1 MPIWTRSFKFYFF
14 LITVAKKRRLGYRTL
29 YSIIFYFCYRH
40 SVDFFLKE
48 IFLIALFS
56 FIMIKSYYSVNPL
69 QSNARFSYSSYDR
82 QLFYSETMNS
92 NNKYYKEILLIYTTC
107 PPEGLDLRLPLWKT
121 KVPAIGIKCNSTT
134 NFFDC
139 NEAGLYLDF
148 IIQHY
153 DRPLAKTYIFA
164 HGHELAWHYP
174 ISLLTAINKVIQTR
188 YFKKQNFGG
197 IFDTMYSQ
205 GPYSPIEIDWAP
217 RLYKFVFNGTSMP
230 SKMIEK
236 HNCPILYNLI
246 K

>member
-1 MPIWTRSFKFYFF
+1 
-14 LITVAKKRRLGYRTL
+14 
-29 YSIIFYFCYRH
+29 
-40 SVDFFLKE
+40 
-48 IFLIALFS
+48 
-56 FIMIKSYYSVNPL
+56 
-69 QSNARFSYSSYDR
+69 
-82 QLFYSETMNS
+82 MNS
-92 NNKYYKEILLIYTTC
+92 NNKYHKEILLIYTTC
-107 PPEGLDLRLPLWKT
+107 PPEGLDLQLPLWKT

-134 NFFDC
+134 KFFDC

-148 IIQHY
+148 IIKHY

-174 ISLLTAINKVIQTR
+174 ISLLTAINKAIQTR

-230 SKMIEK
+230 SKIIEN
-236 HNCPILYNLI
+236 HNQRPCCSTFFVKSDQIRNRKKEEYIHIRKKLTYWSQLHSAERPNPAYYCGRIMEYSWHILFTNQSYIPVCWQCCNSLFVF
-246 K
+246 